1 MISPGGSSE
10 VSISGLHLQ
19 HTEFS
24 SEVLGAVKS
33 TMSDHTGDLFPA
45 GSGRTL
51 VDGRSGVVLL
61 PMMIPALPLGQE
73 MGGGGPPEPE
83 MPSKFPAAAQNLKTP
98 NSLP

>member
-1 MISPGGSSE
+1 MISPGGGSE

-24 SEVLGAVKS
+24 GEVLYTVKS
-33 TMSDHTGDLFPA
+33 TMSEHTGDLLPA

-61 PMMIPALPLGQE
+61 PMLTPSLPLGQE
-73 MGGGGPPEPE
+73 MGRRPPEPE
-83 MPSKFPAAAQNLKTP
+83 MPSKFPAGAQNLKTP